1 MVHTCPFGHTCIPH
15 DSAIP
20 VKKLFQNCELDTN
33 YLDSYYTRMVQ
44 NSTILASSA
53 TRHCPTCKEPLV
65 IISLEKNILKC
76 KNCI

>member
-1 MVHTCPFGHTCIPH
+1 MVHVCPLGHTCIPH

-33 YLDSYYTRMVQ
+33 YIDSYYKRMVR

-53 TRHCPTCKEPLV
+53 THTCNQCKAPLMIV
-65 IISLEKNILKC
+65 SLEKNILKC
-76 KNCI
+76 KNCD